1 MDNLSIFQQ
10 AWVPD
15 SMTMIFQREYQ
26 PNATADINLQRQMI
40 GKLLSAQIK
49 QAKAKRTKKDSK
61 EEDAIMEDLIQ
72 NPTITVAEAKRERK
86 REKDREKEKE
96 AKASLEAHEK
106 SLVKARN
113 RLKAL
118 KLSEITK
125 PLPRETKEK
134 MLLMAVNRILKSE
147 KSAVYG
153 GVATVRSKILTTLAA
168 TFNPYIKEAV
178 LRYITDDM
186 RTRLD
191 LALGW
196 LYEEFALLRGFQRRT
211 TLSSPPKEAPHQSY
225 NFLLC
230 TLVSAIDLIP
240 GKDRDPLLSR

>member
-1 MDNLSIFQQ
+1 MAS
-10 AWVPD
+10 
-15 SMTMIFQREYQ
+15 
-26 PNATADINLQRQMI
+26 
-40 GKLLSAQIK
+40 QIK
-49 QAKAKRTKKDSK
+49 QAKAKKTKKDTK
-61 EEDAIMEDLIQ
+61 DDDAIMDDLIQ

-125 PLPRETKEK
+125 PLPKETKEK
-134 MLLMAVNRILKSE
+134 MLLMSVNRILRAE
-147 KSAVYG
+147 KSAVQG
-153 GVATVRSKILTTLAA
+153 GVAAVRSKILTTLAT
-168 TFNPYIKEAV
+168 TFNPYIKETI

-186 RTRLD
+186 RTRLE

-196 LYEEFALLRGFQRRT
+196 LYEEYALLQGFQRRT
-211 TLSSPPKEAPHQSY
+211 TLNSKPQEAPHQPY